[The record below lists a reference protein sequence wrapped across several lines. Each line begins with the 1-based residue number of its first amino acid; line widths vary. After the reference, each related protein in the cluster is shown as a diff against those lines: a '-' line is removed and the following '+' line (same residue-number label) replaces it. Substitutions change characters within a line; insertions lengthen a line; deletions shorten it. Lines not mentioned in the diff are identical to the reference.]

1 MANVPCEVIQDLFPS
16 YVDGL
21 TSEKTNEVIRE
32 HLKSCAACAKILK
45 DVKGE
50 AEEEIRPTERDVK
63 EIDFLK
69 KTRLMQRIAICSSLI
84 TVILFLL
91 FMVLRMFVVG
101 ITFDGAS
108 FAVEKLFVQDGELH
122 FQATSLDSAHV
133 LSKVR
138 FEEENGIV
146 VIRPKAAIVSFFH
159 SAGKEYTYKL
169 KDEKNLKQIWLG
181 NKIIWEDGAGISSLT
196 AAVYATRHAYV
207 GDASANQRTMNA
219 LNARSRI
226 GDYENQLETAQE
238 PYGWIIR
245 LKENLPSSG
254 EGKDPYV
261 IQMESDMESLACVL
275 IGVVGNL
282 DHVTFEY
289 TVGGEKM
296 ERTITAKDATEFL
309 GQDVKDCGGS
319 VRVLEA
325 LFQKTGF

>member
-1 MANVPCEVIQDLFPS
+1 MANIPCEVIRDLFPS

-21 TSEKTNEVIRE
+21 TSEKTNAEIEE
-32 HLKSCAACAKILK
+32 HLKSCPACTKILK
-45 DVKGE
+45 DLKGD

-69 KTRLMQRIAICSSLI
+69 KTRRMQRIAICSSLI

-91 FMVLRMFVVG
+91 FIALRIFVVG
-101 ITFDGAS
+101 VTFDGAS
-108 FAVEKLFVQDGELH
+108 FAVEKLTIQDGELH
-122 FQATSLDSAHV
+122 LRATSLDSAHV
-133 LSKVR
+133 LSRVR

-146 VIRPKAAIVSFFH
+146 VIRPKAALVSFFH

-169 KDEKNLKQIWLG
+169 KDEKNLRQIWLG
-181 NKIIWEDGAGISSLT
+181 NKIIWEDGANISSLT
-196 AAVYATRHAYV
+196 AAVYATKHAYV

-219 LNARSRI
+219 LNAYSRI
-226 GDYENQLETAQE
+226 GDYENQLETAKE

-245 LKENLPSSG
+245 LKENLPSAG
-254 EGKDPYV
+254 EEKDPYL
-261 IQMESDMESLACVL
+261 IQMESDMEAMAYVL
-275 IGVVGNL
+275 LGVVGNL

-296 ERTITAKDATEFL
+296 EKTITAKDATEFL